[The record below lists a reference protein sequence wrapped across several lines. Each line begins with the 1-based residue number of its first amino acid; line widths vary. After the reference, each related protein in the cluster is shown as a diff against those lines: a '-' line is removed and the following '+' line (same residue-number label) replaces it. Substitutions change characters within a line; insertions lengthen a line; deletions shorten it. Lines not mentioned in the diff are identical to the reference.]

1 MSEVKTSAFD
11 APMTDLEAEAVDKLS
26 ELDLEIIDDLL
37 FKNIGKDWMKSSF
50 VIGGV
55 MLKVPDEYEEL
66 PDVFYSTR
74 LTQLEKDGEISVR
87 GDLRKMKECEIR
99 RLK

>member
-1 MSEVKTSAFD
+1 MSKADAAPFD
-11 APMTDLEAEAVDKLS
+11 TPMTDREAEMVDKLS
-26 ELDLEIIDDLL
+26 KSDLETIDELL
-37 FKNIGKDWMKSSF
+37 IDNISREWLKSSF

-74 LTQLEKDGEISVR
+74 LILLAEAGLIAVR
-87 GDLRKMKECEIR
+87 GDLRKMKHSEIQ
-99 RLK
+99 LTE

>member
-1 MSEVKTSAFD
+1 MSEEKTSAFD

-74 LTQLEKDGEISVR
+74 LTQLEKEGEIGVR